1 MAHYDLGNDFY
12 KLWLDPSMSYS
23 SALYRAVDGGDLES
37 AQRAKYRR
45 ILRRLK
51 AEPAESVL
59 EIGCGWGGFAE
70 LAVEEGLKVTG
81 LTLSPAQLAWAQKR
95 VPDADLRLQDYRDTK
110 EQFDHIVSI
119 EMFEAV
125 GERWWPTYFKTIAK
139 SLKPG
144 GRAVVQSITI
154 RDDLF
159 GEYRKGTDFIQQY
172 VFPGG
177 MLPSPAVFER
187 RAASADFQVIDRHAF
202 GPDYARTLSHWARRF
217 DAAWP
222 EIETQGFDTRFRRLW
237 QFYLAYCEGRL
248 PRRRHRRVSLPARK
262 AERMNVR
269 PAPLHR
275 RHRPAAA
282 GRRRSGRPAAGLAHP
297 GPGRDALVRLPPL
310 PGQSLGARSG
320 RWQPDQ
326 PYALELRY
334 SRDIPSARLVQAS
347 IEEMQRLGNADD
359 ARLARWQARAGARL
373 PRRAQRRGDP
383 RPAPAAARRRV
394 LPSGQAHRP
403 HRGCRVR
410 PRLLRHLA
418 RSAHPRAGAADARLL
433 GAG

>member
-1 MAHYDLGNDFY
+1 MNTMTLRQAEPLARDTRLVFQLLEKLQDGMLEIRLPDGSSRLFGNGEHGVTLNVSNEAMFSAVLAKGDIGLAEAYLDGHWDASDITGLLTLLARNRDVLKKAVYGSWRNLLAARVRHWLNGNSRAGSKRNIMAHYDLGNDFY

-51 AEPAESVL
+51 AEPSQSIL

-70 LAVEEGLKVTG
+70 LAVEDGLKVTG

-95 VPDADLRLQDYRDTK
+95 VPSADLRLQDYRDTK

-159 GEYRKGTDFIQQY
+159 AEYRKGTDFIQQY

-177 MLPSPAVFER
+177 MLPSRSAF
-187 RAASADFQVIDRHAF
+187 RAAAAKQGLTVHGEYAF
-202 GPDYARTLSHWARRF
+202 GEDYARTLAEWRVAF
-217 DAAWP
+217 EAKWP
-222 EIETQGFDTRFRRLW
+222 EIAALGFDENFRRLW
-237 QFYLAYCEGRL
+237 RMYLCYCEAGFL
-248 PRRRHRRVSLPARK
+248 AGNVDVVHFELSHR
-262 AERMNVR
+262 
-269 PAPLHR
+269 
-275 RHRPAAA
+275 
-282 GRRRSGRPAAGLAHP
+282 
-297 GPGRDALVRLPPL
+297 
-310 PGQSLGARSG
+310 
-320 RWQPDQ
+320 
-326 PYALELRY
+326 
-334 SRDIPSARLVQAS
+334 
-347 IEEMQRLGNADD
+347 
-359 ARLARWQARAGARL
+359 
-373 PRRAQRRGDP
+373 
-383 RPAPAAARRRV
+383 
-394 LPSGQAHRP
+394 
-403 HRGCRVR
+403 
-410 PRLLRHLA
+410 
-418 RSAHPRAGAADARLL
+418 
-433 GAG
+433 

>member
-1 MAHYDLGNDFY
+1 MNTLTLRQTEPLARDTRLVFELLEKLQDGMLEIRLPDGSSRLFGNGEHGVTLNVSNEAMFSAVLAKGDIGLAEAYLDGHWDASDITGLLTLLARNRDVLKKAVYGSWRNLLAARVRHWLNGNSRAGSKRNIMAHYDLGNDFY

-51 AEPAESVL
+51 AEPSQSVL

-70 LAVEEGLKVTG
+70 LAVAEGLNVTG

-95 VPDADLRLQDYRDTK
+95 VPDADLRLQDYRDTQ

-159 GEYRKGTDFIQQY
+159 AEYRKGTDFIQQY

-177 MLPSPAVFER
+177 MLPSRSAF
-187 RAASADFQVIDRHAF
+187 RAAAAKQGLTVHGEYAF
-202 GPDYARTLSHWARRF
+202 GEDYARTLAEWRVAF
-217 DAAWP
+217 EVKWP
-222 EIETQGFDTRFRRLW
+222 EIAALGFDENFRRLW
-237 QFYLAYCEGRL
+237 RMYLCYCEAGFL
-248 PRRRHRRVSLPARK
+248 AGNVDVVHFELSHR
-262 AERMNVR
+262 
-269 PAPLHR
+269 
-275 RHRPAAA
+275 
-282 GRRRSGRPAAGLAHP
+282 
-297 GPGRDALVRLPPL
+297 
-310 PGQSLGARSG
+310 
-320 RWQPDQ
+320 
-326 PYALELRY
+326 
-334 SRDIPSARLVQAS
+334 
-347 IEEMQRLGNADD
+347 
-359 ARLARWQARAGARL
+359 
-373 PRRAQRRGDP
+373 
-383 RPAPAAARRRV
+383 
-394 LPSGQAHRP
+394 
-403 HRGCRVR
+403 
-410 PRLLRHLA
+410 
-418 RSAHPRAGAADARLL
+418 
-433 GAG
+433 